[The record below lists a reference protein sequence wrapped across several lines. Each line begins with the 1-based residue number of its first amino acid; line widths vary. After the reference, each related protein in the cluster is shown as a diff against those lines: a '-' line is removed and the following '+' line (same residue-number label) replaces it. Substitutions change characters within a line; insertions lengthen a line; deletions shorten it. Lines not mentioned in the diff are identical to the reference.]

1 MSIDEF
7 TFENMTSPNG
17 NKVPNQFIVKTFGR
31 TWFRSYESNIVHIDE
46 DGTVTLDSKYWDYSP
61 TTSKYRNIFLGNDTA
76 ACKRLI
82 KSGVY
87 KVGNLN

>member
-1 MSIDEF
+1 MNIKKV

-17 NKVPNQFIVKTFGR
+17 NKVPNQFIIKTFGV

-46 DGTVTLDSKYWDYSP
+46 NGTVTLDAKYWNYSP
-61 TTSKYRNIFLGNDTA
+61 TTSKYRNLFLGNDTA

-87 KVGNLN
+87 KMADLN